1 MDYTSKREI
10 RDLSYATKG
19 SVEPCADFTVSYWKM
34 QGRRGKGHGSLAE
47 GWLCMQKFQVQ
58 FQSLEENALSRKD
71 GEEY

>member
-1 MDYTSKREI
+1 MLPK
-10 RDLSYATKG
+10 DLWNHVLILLSRTIKCKA
-19 SVEPCADFTVSYWKM
+19 EED
-34 QGRRGKGHGSLAE
+34 KGHGSLAE